1 MLLKLLFLFFIF
13 NIYFY
18 TTNARPEPEPASTF
32 DEHDGYHIRPESVRH
47 RRSVINNLLYHNA
60 DEENNADFWRTRAQV
75 TVREHLYK
83 RINKKRAKNV
93 IMFLGDGMS
102 IPTLGAARIYQGQLN
117 GESGEQSH
125 LFFENFPYTGLSQT
139 YCVNAQVADSACSA
153 TAYLC
158 GVKANEGTMGVTA
171 AVKRKDCKA
180 QSDPNNHV
188 TSIAQW
194 ALDAGKAAGIVT
206 TTRVTHASPGGTY
219 AHTANRDWEC
229 DTDIIK
235 DKQDPSIC
243 PDIATQLITSSPG
256 KHYKVILGGGRREFL
271 PMNVTDEEGSQ
282 GHRSDGINLIKTWQ
296 KEKQKAGLNAKYVW
310 NRNQLLEA
318 TADSNLDSLLGLFES
333 DHCLYNLDT
342 NKETEPTLAEM
353 TEAAITVLN
362 KTSNG
367 YFLFVEGGRIDHGH
381 HETRAHKALD
391 ETVQLS
397 DAIRKAVELIDLD
410 DTLVVVTSDHAHTM
424 SFAGYADRGGDILSL
439 AGMGQDKLPYST
451 LSYANGPGYKPA
463 SHNGGRHNISE
474 DNMSAKNYEF
484 PAIAPLSSETHGGDD
499 VGVFALGPWSH
510 LFTGMYEQ
518 NVIPHLMAFASC
530 LGDGLTYCDI
540 RTGH

>member
-1 MLLKLLFLFFIF
+1 MNEYHIG
-13 NIYFY
+13 
-18 TTNARPEPEPASTF
+18 PEPVRNRADPYRYITHKHPIRST
-32 DEHDGYHIRPESVRH
+32 
-47 RRSVINNLLYHNA
+47 N
-60 DEENNADFWRTRAQV
+60 ENNADFWQKRAQV

-83 RINKKRAKNV
+83 RINKQKAKNV
-93 IMFLGDGMS
+93 LMFLGDGMS
-102 IPTLGAARIYQGQLN
+102 IPTLAPARIYKGQLN
-117 GESGEQSH
+117 GELGEQSH
-125 LFFENFPYTGLSQT
+125 LFFETFPYTGLSQT

-206 TTRVTHASPGGTY
+206 TTRVTDASPGGTY

-235 DKQDPSIC
+235 DNQDPTIC
-243 PDIATQLITSSPG
+243 PDIATQLITSSTG
-256 KHYKVILGGGRREFL
+256 KHFKVILGGGRREFL
-271 PMNVTDEEGSQ
+271 PKNVTDEEGSQ

-296 KEKQKAGLNAKYVW
+296 NQKQIAGLNAKYVW

-318 TADSNLDSLLGLFES
+318 TADSDLDSLLGLFES

-451 LSYANGPGYKPA
+451 LSYANGPGYKRPVKDKR
-463 SHNGGRHNISE
+463 SKNFIRYNISN
-474 DNMSAKNYEF
+474 DDVSYKDYQF
-484 PAIAPLSSETHGGDD
+484 PAIAPLASETHGGDD

-510 LFTGMYEQ
+510 LFTGMNEQ

-530 LGDGLTYCDI
+530 VGDGLTYCDL
-540 RTGH
+540 RLEP